1 MESFT
6 DTVLENFTGTVLK
19 TLHKFKYS
27 RIQIFLFII
36 PFCKLNES
44 WYQIC
49 AWILSIKQRF
59 LKKVSYRVCQK
70 SIAQKIWKYVQS
82 NFIKITLR
90 HECSPV
96 NLLHI
101 FRAYF
106 PRSTSVSSMG
116 GFVFYG
122 FFYFSG
128 VIVKIIK
135 LTYNHNYRHFHF
147 HKILIP
153 QFLGYSLSSL

>member
-6 DTVLENFTGTVLK
+6 DTVMENFTGTVLK

-49 AWILSIKQRF
+49 AWILSIKRCF

-101 FRAYF
+101 FRA
-106 PRSTSVSSMG
+106 SVFNNISG
-116 GFVFYG
+116 RPHLEQRLFVFSLLE
-122 FFYFSG
+122 F
-128 VIVKIIK
+128 K
-135 LTYNHNYRHFHF
+135 R
-147 HKILIP
+147 
-153 QFLGYSLSSL
+153 FL

>member
-6 DTVLENFTGTVLK
+6 DTVTENFTGTVLK

-49 AWILSIKQRF
+49 AWILSIKRCF

-101 FRAYF
+101 FRASF

-116 GFVFYG
+116 RVCILWLFL
-122 FFYFSG
+122 FFWC
-128 VIVKIIK
+128 
-135 LTYNHNYRHFHF
+135 NRQNN
-147 HKILIP
+147 
-153 QFLGYSLSSL
+153 

>member
-6 DTVLENFTGTVLK
+6 DTVMENFTGTVLK

-49 AWILSIKQRF
+49 AWILSIKRCF

-101 FRAYF
+101 FRA
-106 PRSTSVSSMG
+106 SV
-116 GFVFYG
+116 FNNI
-122 FFYFSG
+122 SG
-128 VIVKIIK
+128 RLLLDQRLLV
-135 LTYNHNYRHFHF
+135 
-147 HKILIP
+147 
-153 QFLGYSLSSL
+153 YSLLEFKRFL